1 MFIVYMKYYRSLRS
15 DELKKLNNDKGL
27 SAHCD
32 NCKCKQCVLAECCK
46 ITDRQHVSSGSRAKT
61 KSRYISVT
69 TSEPVAAW
77 WSSNTDGKP
86 KYNSNKAKSATY
98 VEIDME
104 YEPNKIIDT
113 CERNYGAT
121 ANNFAKA
128 SCEVLIMDDIKMEYI
143 TNIYRV
149 KVIQKWEYDSLPNTY
164 TKNGLFFKKLCNIIK
179 GTKKYLLSLK
189 IPKIGFNMEFDN
201 FPKDYLLIENNAD
214 TDYESEIDESMD
226 IDSQETNTDYEDNID
241 SQQEVIDITSDN
253 EEINDSQEG
262 ITDVDS
268 EEEYIRR
275 PRNNTNKK
283 KVVRANREVKNTTKK
298 IRPNNREPNFE
309 KSTIVNTLPK
319 PSEQPPKNLKLS
331 EVKRQINDIVTGNPQ
346 RKYKRS
352 FKELD
357 EISGRGG
364 TKKKKGSKKKQ
375 TKKKYSQ

>member
-1 MFIVYMKYYRSLRS
+1 MR
-15 DELKKLNNDKGL
+15 
-27 SAHCD
+27 
-32 NCKCKQCVLAECCK
+32 LAECCK